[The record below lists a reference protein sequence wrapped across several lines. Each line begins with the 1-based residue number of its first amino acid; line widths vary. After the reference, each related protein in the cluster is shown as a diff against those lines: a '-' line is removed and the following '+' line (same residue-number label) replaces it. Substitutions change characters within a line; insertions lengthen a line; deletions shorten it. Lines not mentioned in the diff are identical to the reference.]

1 AEYDSEVQ
9 GSSPLSTNY
18 TPESEV
24 KLVNNGHSIM
34 CQITKKG
41 VLTGGPLGKDEYR
54 LEQFHLHW
62 GAEDGRGSEHT
73 VDGKMYASEVRY
85 SYVNTLHLVHWN
97 ATKYS
102 SFADAVQKPDG
113 LAVLGIFITPGV
125 ACNQFKVISD
135 NCANTNDYWTYLG
148 SLTTPPLFESV
159 TWIVF
164 KEPVEYS
171 KEQLSALRNLV
182 DSDDNPMQDNYR
194 PPAPLK
200 QRKVKKTFT

>member
-1 AEYDSEVQ
+1 MAHWGYMTKNGPSTWGKDFPIANGERQSPIDIVTSAAEYDSDVQ
-9 GSSPLSTNY
+9 GSNPLSTNY

-41 VLTGGPLGKDEYR
+41 VLTGGPLGKDEYS

-62 GAEDGRGSEHT
+62 GAKDGRGSEHT
-73 VDGKMYASEVRY
+73 VDGKMYASE
-85 SYVNTLHLVHWN
+85 
-97 ATKYS
+97 
-102 SFADAVQKPDG
+102 
-113 LAVLGIFITPGV
+113 PGV

-135 NCANTNDYWTYLG
+135 NCANTSDYWTYLG

-171 KEQLSALRNLV
+171 KEQLLALRNLV
-182 DSDDNPMQDNYR
+182 DSDGNNMQDNFR